1 MERSI
6 TILLL
11 WCHLQGVGGQSWTAS
26 LPQSVKGLQGSC
38 VRIPCSFTL
47 EPGWDNELDRTCI
60 AQWFKD
66 SWRDPVFDSSL
77 DGDQNLY
84 QGALVGNLLNKDC
97 TTIFHN
103 LPAIKSKFFFKIFC
117 QNDLKYKYYTGI
129 EVHVKDA
136 WRPVLN
142 PSGQV
147 VVVEGR
153 PVMLS
158 CSAQILCPD
167 RPTLSWTPS
176 LGDAQETVE
185 EERVTSVLTF
195 NASALHHRQRIT
207 CSSLYKRHTGQSD
220 ASFEQY
226 LTLNVLYRPDYVSV
240 EWPSSPV
247 QEGSYVRLSCKGSA
261 NPPADRYA
269 WYRSRLNPGTDQGPA
284 EGPLGLSRSIN
295 VSVSADAQYFCEVG
309 NLYGAKNTSLTE
321 MVVMHYPPREVELRA
336 EPQGGVQEGRG
347 FTLSCSGRAWPSS
360 NYTWYLVPAGDP
372 GVSAGAPGVPAG
384 DPGVSAG
391 APGFS
396 AGPPGVRVLLPDH
409 GANLTV
415 ERAERRHGG
424 RYYCLAGNYL
434 GAKESAPVHLD
445 ILFAAEILN
454 SSHCVRLP
462 SGVLCSCESQG
473 SPVPTLTWTLA
484 GEAVHHSAHRPIRE
498 YQTGNLGVMSV
509 ISLPQSDKDPPTVM
523 CLSNNSMGDNR
534 LELNL
539 AFSKSEPDWAASHTI
554 SLLIGLAAGSLVM
567 MLLCA
572 LFHVTLGRKKRD
584 QLSENTNHRNPS
596 ELALALVEEAEVVY
610 GNNAVLD
617 AAGGGNEEEL
627 QYVDLSFVLL
637 QALPAANPGVDLI
650 RGMDSK
656 TDEYAEVRPHPT
668 GSGEGEPQEEE
679 VYAECVSYGQTSA
692 GEEVMA
698 EGSLRDAKDSETES

>member
-1 MERSI
+1 MLKYMFELKEDSVKNMERSI

-11 WCHLQGVGGQSWTAS
+11 WCHLQGVGGQRWTAF

-47 EPGWDNELDRTCI
+47 ERGWDSDLDRTCK

-66 SWRDPVFDSSL
+66 FRRDPVFDSSL
-77 DGDQNLY
+77 AGDQNLY
-84 QGALVGNLLNKDC
+84 QGELEGNLLNRDC

-103 LPAIKSKFFFKIFC
+103 LPAFKSKLYFRIDC
-117 QNDLKYKYYTGI
+117 WNGLKYNYATG
-129 EVHVKDA
+129 VVVDVKDV

-142 PSGQV
+142 PSGQME
-147 VVVEGR
+147 VVEGR

-176 LGDAQETVE
+176 LGDTQETVE
-185 EERVTSVLTF
+185 EELVTSVLTF

-226 LTLNVLYRPDYVSV
+226 LTLSVLYRPDNVSV

-247 QEGSYVRLSCKGSA
+247 LEGSFVRLSCKGSA

-284 EGPLGLSRSIN
+284 EGPLGFSQSIN

-309 NLYGAKNTSLTE
+309 NPYGAKNTSLTQ
-321 MVVMHYPPREVELRA
+321 MVVHYPPREVELRA

-347 FTLSCSGRAWPSS
+347 FTLSCSGRAWPSP
-360 NYTWYLVPAGDP
+360 NYTWYLVPAGAP
-372 GVSAGAPGVPAG
+372 GVSAGAPGV
-384 DPGVSAG
+384 SAG
-391 APGFS
+391 A
-396 AGPPGVRVLLPDH
+396 PGVRVLLPDH

-473 SPVPTLTWTLA
+473 SPVPTLTWTLD
-484 GEAVHHSAHRPIRE
+484 GDAVHHSAHRPIRE

-523 CLSNNSMGDNR
+523 CLSHNSMGDNR

-539 AFSKSEPDWAASHTI
+539 AFSKSEPVPSQIFNIPDLVLCIGKSGVMFVGLVCVIVCIMRTRKVGEETRSFNAAT
-554 SLLIGLAAGSLVM
+554 V
-567 MLLCA
+567 
-572 LFHVTLGRKKRD
+572 KRAPPD
-584 QLSENTNHRNPS
+584 
-596 ELALALVEEAEVVY
+596 
-610 GNNAVLD
+610 
-617 AAGGGNEEEL
+617 EEES
-627 QYVDLSFVLL
+627 QVVIRSEEDIYVNSGM
-637 QALPAANPGVDLI
+637 QMNPVG
-650 RGMDSK
+650 
-656 TDEYAEVRPHPT
+656 P
-668 GSGEGEPQEEE
+668 
-679 VYAECVSYGQTSA
+679 
-692 GEEVMA
+692 GEEPV
-698 EGSLRDAKDSETES
+698 GPRGGCSESRELTEDTQ

>member
-1 MERSI
+1 MLEYMFELKEDSVKNMEGSI
-6 TILLL
+6 FILLL
-11 WCHLQGVGGQSWTAS
+11 WCHLQGVGGQSWTVS

-47 EPGWDNELDRTCI
+47 ERGWDTYLDHTCK

-66 SWRDPVFDSSL
+66 FRRDPVFDSSL
-77 DGDQNLY
+77 EGYQNLY
-84 QGALVGNLLNKDC
+84 QGELVGNLLNRNC

-103 LPAIKSKFFFKIFC
+103 LPVFKSKLFFRIDC
-117 QNDLKYKYYTGI
+117 RNSLKYNYATG
-129 EVHVKDA
+129 VVVDVKDV
-136 WRPVLN
+136 WNPVLN
-142 PSGQV
+142 PKGQV
-147 VVVEGR
+147 EAVEGR

-158 CSAQILCPD
+158 CSAQILCPY

-176 LGDAQETVE
+176 LGDTQETVE
-185 EERVTSVLTF
+185 DELVTSVLTF
-195 NASALHHRQRIT
+195 NASAFHRGQRIT
-207 CSSLYKRHTGQSD
+207 CSSLYKRHTGLSD

-226 LTLNVLYRPDYVSV
+226 LTLNVLYPPDIVSV

-247 QEGSYVRLSCKGSA
+247 LEGSYVPLSCKGFA
-261 NPPADRYA
+261 NPSADRYT
-269 WYRSRLNPGTDQGPA
+269 WYRSRLNPGTDQGPS
-284 EGPLGLSRSIN
+284 EGPLGFSRSIN

-309 NLYGAKNTSLTE
+309 NLYGAMNTSLTQ
-321 MVVMHYPPREVELRA
+321 MVVHYPPREVELRA

-347 FTLSCSGRAWPSS
+347 FTLSCSSRAWPSS
-360 NYTWYLVPAGDP
+360 NYTWYLA
-372 GVSAGAPGVPAG
+372 SAGAPGV
-384 DPGVSAG
+384 
-391 APGFS
+391 
-396 AGPPGVRVLLPDH
+396 RVPLPDH

-415 ERAERRHGG
+415 VRAERRHGG

-434 GAKESAPVHLD
+434 GAKESDPVHLD

-473 SPVPTLTWTLA
+473 NPVPTLTWTLD
-484 GEAVHHSAHRPIRE
+484 GEAVDHSAHRPVRE

-539 AFSKSEPDWAASHTI
+539 AFSKSEPDWAAFHTI
-554 SLLIGLAAGSLVM
+554 SLLIGLTAGSLVM
-567 MLLCA
+567 MLLCT
-572 LFHVTLGRKKRD
+572 LFHMTLSRKKRD

-617 AAGGGNEEEL
+617 AVGGKEEEL
-627 QYVDLSFVLL
+627 QYVDLSFILL

-656 TDEYAEVRPHPT
+656 TDEYAEIRPHPT

-698 EGSLRDAKDSETES
+698 EGSLIAAKDSETES